1 MIGSVCHAAALKR
14 PQPHKHD
21 QFCLLTTSTQD
32 EGLHFDTPQ
41 RRNPAENGA
50 QGGDFEC
57 VIIKPWVLS
66 FLLLMFRSHFVDYR
80 CSPTYIH
87 LYSLLPLICFYIQL
101 VICVSLFVP
110 VNVDIYLLLSGGF
123 NFIHCVLKFKN
134 LVCSSLWTQYIP
146 RISVLVIFVTFDMQV
161 GSSQFP
167 SVFLGVPMTSAFVFC
182 LPILPYLVLLFS
194 CVEAVLSPRSAM
206 SPLLFHFFISSV
218 SLCLRLYSISC
229 FSFHASP
236 ASPVPS
242 CQVFESVNL
251 CLFISCFILLVSRL
265 LCHVCNF
272 ASLVLLP
279 Q

>member
-1 MIGSVCHAAALKR
+1 
-14 PQPHKHD
+14 
-21 QFCLLTTSTQD
+21 
-32 EGLHFDTPQ
+32 
-41 RRNPAENGA
+41 
-50 QGGDFEC
+50 
-57 VIIKPWVLS
+57 
-66 FLLLMFRSHFVDYR
+66 
-80 CSPTYIH
+80 
-87 LYSLLPLICFYIQL
+87 
-101 VICVSLFVP
+101 
-110 VNVDIYLLLSGGF
+110 
-123 NFIHCVLKFKN
+123 
-134 LVCSSLWTQYIP
+134 
-146 RISVLVIFVTFDMQV
+146 
-161 GSSQFP
+161 
-167 SVFLGVPMTSAFVFC
+167 MTSAFVFC

-279 Q
+279 QWVPAVFPGVSHLPNYLVCIYCLSPVCLLLCLLHMVCVSLHCAPCVFLLEFCCKVKLSSKSYLLSPTLGSTSCLPNCDNNTV